1 MPAMFTRGTHAVYT
15 SPMNTRLKDSI
26 EAAERSLPSDG
37 QEQLAALID
46 LFTVNFERAPG
57 ADFSTEEL
65 RHLKDVADEPFVEAD
80 PKAIA
85 ALFRK
90 HGA

>member
-1 MPAMFTRGTHAVYT
+1 
-15 SPMNTRLKDSI
+15 MNARLKDSI
-26 EAAERSLPSDG
+26 EAAERSLPSEG

-46 LFTVNFERAPG
+46 LFTVNFERSAD
-57 ADFSTEEL
+57 ADFSADEL
-65 RHLKDVADEPFVEAD
+65 RHLRAMADEPFVEAD